1 MDECYQNIHE
11 THYLFSGPVR
21 IKKLDGLLILFFIY
35 SNIRLQIET
44 I

>member
-11 THYLFSGPVR
+11 IHHLFSGPVR
-21 IKKLDGLLILFFIY
+21 IKKLDGLLNRFFIY
-35 SNIRLQIET
+35 SDIRLQIET